1 MANTKLSIEENIK
14 STIQQMENMSRELLR
29 LEGTVRLLQQLKE
42 AGVDD
47 IDVNEEKLKELQ
59 KKIAEEQEKLKVEN

>member
-14 STIQQMENMSRELLR
+14 STIQQMENMSREILR

-47 IDVNEEKLKELQ
+47 IDVDEEKLKELQ
-59 KKIAEEQEKLKVEN
+59 KKIAEEQEKLKVEK

>member
-14 STIQQMENMSRELLR
+14 STIQQMENLSREILR

-47 IDVNEEKLKELQ
+47 IDVDEEKLKELQ
-59 KKIAEEQEKLKVEN
+59 KKIAEEQEKLKAEN

>member
-47 IDVNEEKLKELQ
+47 IDVEEEKLKELQ
-59 KKIAEEQEKLKVEN
+59 KKIAEEQEKQA

>member
-47 IDVNEEKLKELQ
+47 IDVDEEKLKELQ

>member
-42 AGVDD
+42 AGVDE